1 PILKPLR
8 QSVGGCAMALLFTF
22 IICVI
27 VGQSI
32 SLGLNGASDHT
43 IWRAATM
50 KIEPFA
56 PSMARISRIILDE
69 CMSPRL
75 VPLLSSPRHVPLLWS
90 EGHEVRGTIIHVRNR
105 RLNGASDHTI
115 WRAAIDEDRTVCTIN
130 GKDFKKLAAATGLH
144 PGVIDIP
151 RGDTI
156 LNSLGS

>member
-1 PILKPLR
+1 MH
-8 QSVGGCAMALLFTF
+8 VAT
-22 IICVI
+22 
-27 VGQSI
+27 
-32 SLGLNGASDHT
+32 T
-43 IWRAATM
+43 RAA
-50 KIEPFA
+50 
-56 PSMARISRIILDE
+56 II
-69 CMSPRL
+69 MSPRL
-75 VPLLSSPRHVPLLWS
+75 VLLLWS

-156 LNSLGS
+156 LNSLGSIRPACRACDSIAVTPSQVNLRAPHYFLDTAWSA